1 MVDATDSGSGKITL
15 SNLEDEIFGNVSGDA
30 TIAAGGA
37 LTIAANSVALGTDT
51 TGNYVA
57 TVAGTAN
64 EVSVSGSGSEGA
76 AVTVGLPTNVTIAG
90 NLTVS
95 GTTTTVQNVAIGTA
109 DSITF
114 EGASG
119 NDGFETTLTVTDPT
133 ADRTITL
140 PNVTGTVVTTGDSA
154 TVTATMLAAN
164 SVDSSE
170 LVNGSVDNSHLAG
183 SIANAKLENSSLTV
197 TAGTGLSGGGAVSLG
212 SSVSLAADLNE
223 LTTETTIAQGDF
235 VAMVDATDSGSGK
248 ITLSNLEDEIF
259 GNVSGDATIA
269 AGGALTIAA
278 TSVENSMLAGSIANA
293 KLSNSAITIAGSST
307 SLGSAITAATIA
319 SAIDSETMTL
329 TNTTIDGG
337 AYSTT

>member
-1 MVDATDSGSGKITL
+1 
-15 SNLEDEIFGNVSGDA
+15 
-30 TIAAGGA
+30 
-37 LTIAANSVALGTDT
+37 
-51 TGNYVA
+51 
-57 TVAGTAN
+57 
-64 EVSVSGSGSEGA
+64 
-76 AVTVGLPTNVTIAG
+76 
-90 NLTVS
+90 
-95 GTTTTVQNVAIGTA
+95 
-109 DSITF
+109 
-114 EGASG
+114 
-119 NDGFETTLTVTDPT
+119 
-133 ADRTITL
+133 
-140 PNVTGTVVTTGDSA
+140 
-154 TVTATMLAAN
+154 
-164 SVDSSE
+164 
-170 LVNGSVDNSHLAG
+170 
-183 SIANAKLENSSLTV
+183 V
-197 TAGTGLSGGGAVSLG
+197 TAGVGLSGGGAVSLG